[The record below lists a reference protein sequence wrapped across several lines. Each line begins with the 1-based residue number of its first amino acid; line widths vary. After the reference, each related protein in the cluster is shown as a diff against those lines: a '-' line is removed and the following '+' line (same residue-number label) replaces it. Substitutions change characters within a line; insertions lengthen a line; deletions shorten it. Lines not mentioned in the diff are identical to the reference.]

1 MVYVSF
7 QVFIEVLN
15 ENDNVPL
22 SEKAVYYPTVPEE
35 SPEGRSVLQIRA
47 SDEDKDPNQKI
58 TYQIISGN
66 PEGFFS
72 INSVTGKWIYLFT
85 HRFTENLLNLSF
97 VIVIPQN
104 IFWTNFLL

>member
-1 MVYVSF
+1 MYFNAFSGALTLYVSL
-7 QVFIEVLN
+7 QVYIEVLN

-22 SEKAVYYPTVPEE
+22 SEQAVYYPTIPEE

-47 SDEDKDPNQKI
+47 TDEDKDPNQKI

-72 INSVTGKWIYLFT
+72 INSATGK
-85 HRFTENLLNLSF
+85 
-97 VIVIPQN
+97 
-104 IFWTNFLL
+104 